1 MLPQRP
7 QRGHEEVV
15 ADADDRPLHPL
26 GLARRRLLLVLLAC
40 VTSDDSDL
48 VVPKSVGFQLRHESE
63 GVPLHYY

>member
-26 GLARRRLLLVLLAC
+26 GLGRRRLLLALLAS
-40 VTSDDSDL
+40 VSGDNGHLGSNSIRFYL
-48 VVPKSVGFQLRHESE
+48 VSHQDG
-63 GVPLHYY
+63 